1 MNKSLSRA
9 GRAVLLA
16 SGMLIAATGCSKAPY
31 DLASVRGMVTLDG
44 QPLSEG
50 KVMFAPVANGGS
62 AKVGKPGFGQL
73 NADGT
78 FVVSTYG
85 KEDGAVVGTHWVTV
99 VQTIVP
105 DNSNATP
112 DTAESVKFK
121 RYKFPQQ
128 QTVASGAENKID
140 IALTSAM
147 LSE

>member
-1 MNKSLSRA
+1 MNKSLSLA

-16 SGMLIAATGCSKAPY
+16 IGMLIAATGCSKAPY
-31 DLASVRGMVTLDG
+31 DMAAVEGTVTLDG

-50 KVMFAPVANGGS
+50 KVLFAPVASGET
-62 AKVGKPGFGQL
+62 AKAGKPGFGPL

-85 KEDGAVVGTHWVTV
+85 KEDGAVVGSHWVTV
-99 VQTIVP
+99 IQTILP

-128 QTVASGAENKID
+128 QTVAAGAENKID